1 VTLKFQK
8 SPPDEI
14 YAELFD
20 AVQSSHVYPDSKS
33 FPDATPKVD
42 PASILKSYR
51 DSVHEDGFDLKSFIT
66 SNFDVPENEIES
78 LAANVRRPVRGRIDL
93 LWDVLTRAAD
103 REDKNT
109 SLIALPH
116 PYVIP
121 GGRFREIYYWDTY
134 FTMLGLAASGRVAL
148 LENMVKN
155 FAFLIDHVGFIP
167 NGNRTYYCT
176 RSQPPFFVLMVELL
190 ATVKQDQSILA
201 SYLVQLEKEYEFWMS
216 GTEILSGDLVAER
229 RVVAVHD
236 IYLNRYWDD
245 SDLPRQESYAEDVE
259 LAKGCDREAAGLY
272 RDVRSA
278 CESGWDFSSRWLEDQ
293 HSMESI
299 RASQILPVDL
309 NAILFKLESTLADA
323 CKIANNAGDAN
334 LYKRRAESRKQS
346 IQTLFFDDEE
356 GFFVDLLVPEL
367 QPTGT
372 LSLAAAFP
380 LFFNLATPDQA
391 SRVAA
396 RIHTEFLKPGGWV
409 MTLNNSGQQ
418 WDAPN
423 GWAPLQWIVFT
434 GLRNYGFADE
444 ADLGAQRWVENNL
457 NVYSQTGRLLE
468 KYDVEHVGVLPTGGE
483 YAVQDG
489 FGWTNAVLLKF
500 MNHLGLE

>member
-1 VTLKFQK
+1 MFQY
-8 SPPDEI
+8 STPDKI

-20 AVQSSHVYPDSKS
+20 AVQSSHVFPDSKS
-33 FPDATPKVD
+33 FPDATPKAN

-51 DSVHEDGFDLKSFIT
+51 DSAHEDGFDLESFIKA
-66 SNFDVPENEIES
+66 NFDLPGQDAELLEPDLQCS
-78 LAANVRRPVRGRIDL
+78 VRERIDL
-93 LWDVLTRAAD
+93 LWDFLTRAAD
-103 REDKNT
+103 KEVQNS
-109 SLIALPH
+109 SLIALPN
-116 PYVIP
+116 PYVVP

-148 LENMVKN
+148 VENMVDN
-155 FAFLIDHVGFIP
+155 FAYLIDHVGFIP

-176 RSQPPFFVLMVELL
+176 RSQPPLFVLMVELL
-190 ATVKQDQSILA
+190 ATVKKDANVLA
-201 SYLVQLEKEYEFWMS
+201 SYLPQLEKEYEFWMS
-216 GTEILSGDLVAER
+216 GAENLSGDLVAER
-229 RVVAVHD
+229 RVAAVHD
-236 IYLNRYWDD
+236 IYLNRHWDD
-245 SDLPRQESYAEDVE
+245 SDLARQESYAEDLE
-259 LAKGCDREAAGLY
+259 LAEGCDREAADLY

-323 CKIANNAGDAN
+323 CNSANNSGDAS
-334 LYKRRAESRKQS
+334 LYKQRAQNRKEAIQS
-346 IQTLFFDDEE
+346 LFFDDEE
-356 GFFVDLLVPEL
+356 GFFVDLLLADL

-380 LFFNLATPDQA
+380 LFFNLATADQA
-391 SRVAA
+391 SRVAE

-423 GWAPLQWIVFT
+423 GWAPLQWIVFS
-434 GLRNYGFADE
+434 GLSNYGFTRE
-444 ADLGAQRWVENNL
+444 AREGARCWVENNKA
-457 NVYSQTGRLLE
+457 VYRSTGRLLE
-468 KYDVEHVGVLPTGGE
+468 KYNVEEIGMFAEGGE
-483 YAVQDG
+483 YEVQDG
-489 FGWTNAVLLKF
+489 FGWTNGVLLSL
-500 MNHLGLE
+500 MNELEAK

>member
-1 VTLKFQK
+1 MVQN

-20 AVQSSHVYPDSKS
+20 AVQSSHVFPDSKS
-33 FPDATPKVD
+33 FPDATPKAN

-51 DSVHEDGFDLKSFIT
+51 DSAHEDGFDLGSFIKA
-66 SNFDVPENEIES
+66 NFDLPKQDAELLEAD
-78 LAANVRRPVRGRIDL
+78 LQCPVRERIDL
-93 LWDVLTRAAD
+93 LWDFLSRAAD
-103 REDKNT
+103 KEVQNS
-109 SLIALPH
+109 SLIALPN
-116 PYVIP
+116 PYVVP

-148 LENMVKN
+148 VENMVDN

-176 RSQPPFFVLMVELL
+176 RSQPPLFVLMVELL
-190 ATVKQDQSILA
+190 ATVKKDANVLT
-201 SYLVQLEKEYEFWMS
+201 SYLPQLEKEYEFWML
-216 GTEILSGDLVAER
+216 GAENLSGDLVAER
-229 RVVAVHD
+229 RVAAVHD
-236 IYLNRYWDD
+236 SYLNRHWDD
-245 SDLPRQESYAEDVE
+245 SDLPRQESYAEDLE
-259 LAKGCDREAAGLY
+259 LSESCDRGAADLY
-272 RDVRSA
+272 RNVRSA

-323 CKIANNAGDAN
+323 CNIANNAGDAS
-334 LYKRRAESRKQS
+334 LYKHRAESRKQL

-356 GFFVDLLVPEL
+356 GFFVDLLLPDL

-409 MTLNNSGQQ
+409 TTLNNSGQQ
-418 WDAPN
+418 WDAPH

-434 GLRNYGFADE
+434 GLKNYGFTDE
-444 ADLGAQRWVENNL
+444 ADLGAERWVENNL

-468 KYDVEHVGVLPTGGE
+468 KYDVEHIGALPTDGE

>member
-1 VTLKFQK
+1 MFQN

-20 AVQSSHVYPDSKS
+20 AVQSSHVFPDSKS

-42 PASILKSYR
+42 PVLILKSYR
-51 DSVHEDGFDLKSFIT
+51 DSAHEDGFDLKSFVK
-66 SNFDVPENEIES
+66 SNFDLPESDIES
-78 LAANVRRPVRGRIDL
+78 LAANVQRPVREQIDL

-103 REDKNT
+103 KEDKNT

-116 PYVIP
+116 PYVVP

-134 FTMLGLAASGRVAL
+134 FTMLGLAASGRVVL

-155 FAFLIDHVGFIP
+155 FAFLIDRVGFIP

-176 RSQPPFFVLMVELL
+176 RSQPPLFVLMVELL

-216 GTEILSGDLVAER
+216 GAENLSGDLVAER
-229 RVVAVHD
+229 RVAAVHD
-236 IYLNRYWDD
+236 IYLNRHWDD

-259 LAKGCDREAAGLY
+259 LAEGCDREAADLY
-272 RDVRSA
+272 RDIRSA

-323 CKIANNAGDAN
+323 CNIANNAGDAS
-334 LYKRRAESRKQS
+334 LYKHRAESRKQS

-356 GFFVDLLVPEL
+356 GFFVDLLLPDL

-434 GLRNYGFADE
+434 GLKNYGFTDE
-444 ADLGAQRWVENNL
+444 ADLGAERWVENNL

-468 KYDVEHVGVLPTGGE
+468 KYDVEHIGALPTGGE

>member
-1 VTLKFQK
+1 VTLKYQK

-20 AVQSSHVYPDSKS
+20 AVQSGHVFPDSKS

-51 DSVHEDGFDLKSFIT
+51 DSVHEDGFDLESFVKA
-66 SNFDVPENEIES
+66 NFDVPENDIE
-78 LAANVRRPVRGRIDL
+78 LLQANVQRPVREQIDQ

-103 REDKNT
+103 KEDKNT

-201 SYLVQLEKEYEFWMS
+201 SYLVQLEKEYAFWMS
-216 GTEILSGDLVAER
+216 GAEILSGDLVAER

-236 IYLNRYWDD
+236 IYLNRHWDD
-245 SDLPRQESYAEDVE
+245 SDLPRQESYAEDE
-259 LAKGCDREAAGLY
+259 EIAKGCDREAADLY

-323 CKIANNAGDAN
+323 CKIANNAGDAS

-409 MTLNNSGQQ
+409 TTLNNSGQQ
-418 WDAPN
+418 WDGPN

-434 GLRNYGFADE
+434 GLSNYGFTRE
-444 ADLGAQRWVENNL
+444 AREGARCWVENNKA
-457 NVYSQTGRLLE
+457 VYRSTGRLLE
-468 KYDVEHVGVLPTGGE
+468 KYNVEEIGLFAEGGE
-483 YAVQDG
+483 YEVQDG
-489 FGWTNAVLLKF
+489 FGWTNGVLLSLL
-500 MNHLGLE
+500 NELEVE

>member
-1 VTLKFQK
+1 MFQN

-20 AVQSSHVYPDSKS
+20 AVQSSHVFPDSKS

-42 PASILKSYR
+42 PALILKSYR
-51 DSVHEDGFDLKSFIT
+51 ESAHEDGFDLKSFVK
-66 SNFDVPENEIES
+66 SNFDLPESDIES
-78 LAANVRRPVRGRIDL
+78 LAANVQRPVREQIDL

-103 REDKNT
+103 KEDKNT

-116 PYVIP
+116 PYVVP

-155 FAFLIDHVGFIP
+155 FAFLIDRIGFIP

-176 RSQPPFFVLMVELL
+176 RSQPPLFVLMVELL
-190 ATVKQDQSILA
+190 ATVKQDQSILS
-201 SYLVQLEKEYEFWMS
+201 SYLVQLEKEYAFWMS
-216 GTEILSGDLVAER
+216 GAENLNGDLVAER
-229 RVVAVHD
+229 RVVAVHNV
-236 IYLNRYWDD
+236 YLNRHWDD
-245 SDLPRQESYAEDVE
+245 SDLPRQESYAEDLE
-259 LAKGCDREAAGLY
+259 LAEGCDRDAADLY
-272 RDVRSA
+272 RNVRSA

-323 CKIANNAGDAN
+323 CNIANNAGDAS
-334 LYKRRAESRKQS
+334 LYRHRAESRKQS

-356 GFFVDLLVPEL
+356 GFFVDLLLPDL

-396 RIHTEFLKPGGWV
+396 RIRTEFLKPGGWV

-434 GLRNYGFADE
+434 GLKNYGFTDE

-468 KYDVEHVGVLPTGGE
+468 KYDVEHIGALPAGGE